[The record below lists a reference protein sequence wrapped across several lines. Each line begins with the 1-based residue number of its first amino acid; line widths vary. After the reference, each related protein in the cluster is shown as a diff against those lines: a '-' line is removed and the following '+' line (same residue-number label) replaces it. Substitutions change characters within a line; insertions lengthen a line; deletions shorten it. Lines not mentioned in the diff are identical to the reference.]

1 MIDFKTRKTR
11 IRILLSIF
19 YAVVISIFIESY
31 GYIFYFVLAELISS
45 FVEIDINLRNMIY
58 YWDRGDVHS
67 QDKIV
72 LYWILLSPIWISV
85 ILMPIYRSI
94 KRWVS
99 RGQ

>member
-1 MIDFKTRKTR
+1 MIDFKTRTTR
-11 IRILLSIF
+11 IRIIQSIF
-19 YAVVISIFIESY
+19 YVILVAIYIQNY
-31 GYIFYFVLAELISS
+31 GYTFYFVLAALLNS
-45 FVEIDINLRNMIY
+45 FVEIDKSDMIY
-58 YWDRGDVHS
+58 WWNISDVHS
-67 QDKIV
+67 QDKVV